1 MTPYDALSEDA
12 RSERLRALARK
23 ALAAYRLQEAQ
34 LACLRS
40 GERPLIKVS
49 DPSGGLFALRLWP
62 ADRTA
67 ESLDRELRWLTMLR
81 RDAGLNIPE
90 PILSTSGEWIG
101 RVAIAGVPGFRHVVL
116 LRWVDGRFYDSQLSA
131 ARLRNVGEL
140 VAQLHAHGAGF
151 ASAQRWTDPVERPG
165 ADRVEVPSI
174 IRLSESLQDR
184 SAWDGLPS
192 AVKESGEQA
201 MPQIVDAID
210 RVCNPAEQG
219 MIHGAV
225 HQEHYLFH
233 EGDAGLIGFSG
244 CRIGHPLEDLGT
256 ACRFLGKRDAYKE
269 FRDALLDG
277 YLSFRQGFS
286 MAAAEIEAI
295 AVVQLLV
302 DRRERSTPKGGTRG
316 TSLAFHLDN
325 IVDVTSA

>member
-1 MTPYDALSEDA
+1 MEF
-12 RSERLRALARK
+12 
-23 ALAAYRLQEAQ
+23 LQN
-34 LACLRS
+34 L
-40 GERPLIKVS
+40 
-49 DPSGGLFALRLWP
+49 
-62 ADRTA
+62 
-67 ESLDRELRWLTMLR
+67 M
-81 RDAGLNIPE
+81 
-90 PILSTSGEWIG
+90 
-101 RVAIAGVPGFRHVVL
+101 
-116 LRWVDGRFYDSQLSA
+116 
-131 ARLRNVGEL
+131 
-140 VAQLHAHGAGF
+140 
-151 ASAQRWTDPVERPG
+151 DPVERPG
-165 ADRVEVPSI
+165 PDRVEVPSI

-325 IVDVTSA
+325 IRDATSP